1 MKINWKV
8 RLRNKTWLAS
18 VLALIVSFVYDLLA
32 MVEFVPP
39 LSEDWL
45 LSLMQTLLTLLT
57 ALGVV
62 IDPTTDGAADSAP
75 AIPADERGLLRRGD
89 RGEAVRVLQRCLR
102 SAGYDLTIDGVFGR
116 ITLECVKS
124 FQGTHGLTRDGI
136 VGPLTWAA
144 LEEACR

>member
-18 VLALIVSFVYDLLA
+18 VLALVVSFVYDLLA
-32 MVEFVPP
+32 MLDIVPP

-62 IDPTTDGAADSAP
+62 IDPTTDGAGDS
-75 AIPADERGLLRRGD
+75 D
-89 RGEAVRVLQRCLR
+89 RAM
-102 SAGYDLTIDGVFGR
+102 GY
-116 ITLECVKS
+116 
-124 FQGTHGLTRDGI
+124 
-136 VGPLTWAA
+136 
-144 LEEACR
+144 